1 MWPSKIP
8 KKKKKKKKVKV
19 EGGRSRAYMAEAAVS
34 FVIQRLAD
42 SLDKLEFHTDVRR
55 EVERLQ
61 DELRRMRCF
70 LRDADAKQD
79 VDERVCNW
87 VSDIRNV
94 AYDAEDLIDTFTLK
108 ISPLKKH
115 FIRKYTSLV
124 KEWKQR
130 SKIAEGLAALRS
142 RLQDISASRDTYG
155 IQNIGEGTTTASE
168 TMRKLRRSSPRSEE
182 RDIIGL
188 ENDTAKLVEQLIQM
202 GDRWSAVSI
211 VGMGGIGKTTLGIK
225 IYNHG
230 AIRARFP
237 SRAWIYVS
245 QEFSARDILQR
256 VIRQIASPRER
267 LEALT
272 DEELE
277 DLVYENLRRKRYLVV
292 LDDIWSTKAWDCL
305 KKAFPADRSN
315 GSRLLLTT
323 RNKNAALHV
332 DPQTTPYDLEFL
344 SKQNSWELFCK
355 KAFIDGSDTTCSP
368 LLEEIGKEIVERCA
382 GLPLAIIVIGG
393 LLSRKRRPSEW
404 ERILNNLDAH
414 FARDPNGVSAIL
426 ALSYNDLPFYLKSC
440 FFYLGHFPEDYSI
453 HAHKLFRLWIAEGLI
468 PHQGE
473 RMEDVAEDYLNEL
486 IQRNMVQAE
495 RMSVNGRVKQCRLH
509 DLLRDL
515 STSKAKA
522 QNFLQ
527 IPGDENFTSLA
538 RCRRH
543 PIYSDSHLSSLGFFS
558 PHLRSL
564 LFFRVVTRVRYRYFI
579 GRHVYGFYE
588 LSNANFDYISRNFRL
603 LRILELE
610 GISCGRIPSTI
621 GDLIHLSYLGLKETN
636 IQVLPS
642 TLGSL
647 CNLQTLDI
655 ARNLHLRIVPNVI
668 WNMRNLRHLYM
679 CGQSGG
685 FLRIDNLKHLQT
697 LSGIDVSR
705 WKQNNSA
712 HLTSLRKLKM
722 RGNLSLDT
730 IAIFDS
736 ISALLQ
742 LRSLYLRAEGAEFP
756 TLSQLGSLHSLVKLH
771 LKGGITR
778 LPSLQEFPPNLS
790 QLTLEY
796 THLEQVSIEVLEK
809 LPKLSIFR
817 LKAKSYSKEE
827 LGISANGF
835 PQLEFLEFNSL
846 ESLTELKIEAS
857 ALPRLEIFQIVN
869 CKELRMLPEEMKL
882 MTSLHELVVQDMP
895 RFFVRRLQGVDLQKV
910 QHIPLIRYM

>member
-1 MWPSKIP
+1 
-8 KKKKKKKKVKV
+8 
-19 EGGRSRAYMAEAAVS
+19 
-34 FVIQRLAD
+34 
-42 SLDKLEFHTDVRR
+42 
-55 EVERLQ
+55 
-61 DELRRMRCF
+61 
-70 LRDADAKQD
+70 
-79 VDERVCNW
+79 
-87 VSDIRNV
+87 
-94 AYDAEDLIDTFTLK
+94 
-108 ISPLKKH
+108 
-115 FIRKYTSLV
+115 
-124 KEWKQR
+124 
-130 SKIAEGLAALRS
+130 
-142 RLQDISASRDTYG
+142 
-155 IQNIGEGTTTASE
+155 
-168 TMRKLRRSSPRSEE
+168 
-182 RDIIGL
+182 
-188 ENDTAKLVEQLIQM
+188 
-202 GDRWSAVSI
+202 
-211 VGMGGIGKTTLGIK
+211 
-225 IYNHG
+225 
-230 AIRARFP
+230 
-237 SRAWIYVS
+237 
-245 QEFSARDILQR
+245 
-256 VIRQIASPRER
+256 
-267 LEALT
+267 
-272 DEELE
+272 
-277 DLVYENLRRKRYLVV
+277 
-292 LDDIWSTKAWDCL
+292 
-305 KKAFPADRSN
+305 
-315 GSRLLLTT
+315 
-323 RNKNAALHV
+323 
-332 DPQTTPYDLEFL
+332 
-344 SKQNSWELFCK
+344 
-355 KAFIDGSDTTCSP
+355 
-368 LLEEIGKEIVERCA
+368 
-382 GLPLAIIVIGG
+382 
-393 LLSRKRRPSEW
+393 
-404 ERILNNLDAH
+404 
-414 FARDPNGVSAIL
+414 
-426 ALSYNDLPFYLKSC
+426 
-440 FFYLGHFPEDYSI
+440 
-453 HAHKLFRLWIAEGLI
+453 
-468 PHQGE
+468 
-473 RMEDVAEDYLNEL
+473 
-486 IQRNMVQAE
+486 
-495 RMSVNGRVKQCRLH
+495 MSVNGRVKQCRLH

-527 IPGDENFTSLA
+527 IPGDENSTSLA

-543 PIYSDSHLSSLGFFS
+543 PIYSDYHLSSLGFFS

-564 LFFRVVTRVRYRYFI
+564 LFFRVVTR
-579 GRHVYGFYE
+579 
-588 LSNANFDYISRNFRL
+588 LSNASFDYISRNFRL

-756 TLSQLGSLHSLVKLH
+756 TLCQLGSLHSLVKLH

-796 THLEQVSIEVLEK
+796 THLEQESIEVLEK

-882 MTSLHELVVQDMP
+882 VTSLHELVVQDMP

-910 QHIPLIRYM
+910 QHVPSIRCM

>member
-1 MWPSKIP
+1 
-8 KKKKKKKKVKV
+8 
-19 EGGRSRAYMAEAAVS
+19 MAEAAVS

-42 SLDKLEFHTDVRR
+42 SLDRLEFHTDVRR

-108 ISPLKKH
+108 ISPLKKKH
-115 FIRKYTSLV
+115 FIRRYTSLV

-130 SKIAEGLAALRS
+130 SQIAEGLAALRS

-155 IQNIGEGTTTASE
+155 IQNIGEGTATAIHTS
-168 TMRKLRRSSPRSEE
+168 
-182 RDIIGL
+182 
-188 ENDTAKLVEQLIQM
+188 V
-202 GDRWSAVSI
+202 
-211 VGMGGIGKTTLGIK
+211 
-225 IYNHG
+225 
-230 AIRARFP
+230 P
-237 SRAWIYVS
+237 S
-245 QEFSARDILQR
+245 
-256 VIRQIASPRER
+256 
-267 LEALT
+267 
-272 DEELE
+272 
-277 DLVYENLRRKRYLVV
+277 
-292 LDDIWSTKAWDCL
+292 
-305 KKAFPADRSN
+305 
-315 GSRLLLTT
+315 
-323 RNKNAALHV
+323 
-332 DPQTTPYDLEFL
+332 
-344 SKQNSWELFCK
+344 
-355 KAFIDGSDTTCSP
+355 
-368 LLEEIGKEIVERCA
+368 
-382 GLPLAIIVIGG
+382 
-393 LLSRKRRPSEW
+393 
-404 ERILNNLDAH
+404 
-414 FARDPNGVSAIL
+414 
-426 ALSYNDLPFYLKSC
+426 
-440 FFYLGHFPEDYSI
+440 
-453 HAHKLFRLWIAEGLI
+453 
-468 PHQGE
+468 
-473 RMEDVAEDYLNEL
+473 
-486 IQRNMVQAE
+486 
-495 RMSVNGRVKQCRLH
+495 
-509 DLLRDL
+509 
-515 STSKAKA
+515 
-522 QNFLQ
+522 
-527 IPGDENFTSLA
+527 
-538 RCRRH
+538 
-543 PIYSDSHLSSLGFFS
+543 SSL
-558 PHLRSL
+558 
-564 LFFRVVTRVRYRYFI
+564 
-579 GRHVYGFYE
+579 E
-588 LSNANFDYISRNFRL
+588 LSLENFRL

-756 TLSQLGSLHSLVKLH
+756 KLSQLGSLHSLVKLH

-796 THLEQVSIEVLEK
+796 THLEQESIEVLEK

-882 MTSLHELVVQDMP
+882 MTRLKTLTNFFALQDQASMRGSHFP
-895 RFFVRRLQGVDLQKV
+895 YSR
-910 QHIPLIRYM
+910 

>member
-1 MWPSKIP
+1 
-8 KKKKKKKKVKV
+8 
-19 EGGRSRAYMAEAAVS
+19 
-34 FVIQRLAD
+34 
-42 SLDKLEFHTDVRR
+42 
-55 EVERLQ
+55 
-61 DELRRMRCF
+61 
-70 LRDADAKQD
+70 
-79 VDERVCNW
+79 
-87 VSDIRNV
+87 
-94 AYDAEDLIDTFTLK
+94 
-108 ISPLKKH
+108 
-115 FIRKYTSLV
+115 
-124 KEWKQR
+124 
-130 SKIAEGLAALRS
+130 
-142 RLQDISASRDTYG
+142 
-155 IQNIGEGTTTASE
+155 
-168 TMRKLRRSSPRSEE
+168 
-182 RDIIGL
+182 
-188 ENDTAKLVEQLIQM
+188 
-202 GDRWSAVSI
+202 
-211 VGMGGIGKTTLGIK
+211 
-225 IYNHG
+225 
-230 AIRARFP
+230 
-237 SRAWIYVS
+237 
-245 QEFSARDILQR
+245 
-256 VIRQIASPRER
+256 
-267 LEALT
+267 
-272 DEELE
+272 
-277 DLVYENLRRKRYLVV
+277 
-292 LDDIWSTKAWDCL
+292 
-305 KKAFPADRSN
+305 
-315 GSRLLLTT
+315 
-323 RNKNAALHV
+323 
-332 DPQTTPYDLEFL
+332 
-344 SKQNSWELFCK
+344 
-355 KAFIDGSDTTCSP
+355 
-368 LLEEIGKEIVERCA
+368 
-382 GLPLAIIVIGG
+382 
-393 LLSRKRRPSEW
+393 
-404 ERILNNLDAH
+404 
-414 FARDPNGVSAIL
+414 
-426 ALSYNDLPFYLKSC
+426 
-440 FFYLGHFPEDYSI
+440 
-453 HAHKLFRLWIAEGLI
+453 
-468 PHQGE
+468 
-473 RMEDVAEDYLNEL
+473 
-486 IQRNMVQAE
+486 
-495 RMSVNGRVKQCRLH
+495 
-509 DLLRDL
+509 
-515 STSKAKA
+515 
-522 QNFLQ
+522 
-527 IPGDENFTSLA
+527 
-538 RCRRH
+538 
-543 PIYSDSHLSSLGFFS
+543 LGFFS

-579 GRHVYGFYE
+579 GKHVYGFYE